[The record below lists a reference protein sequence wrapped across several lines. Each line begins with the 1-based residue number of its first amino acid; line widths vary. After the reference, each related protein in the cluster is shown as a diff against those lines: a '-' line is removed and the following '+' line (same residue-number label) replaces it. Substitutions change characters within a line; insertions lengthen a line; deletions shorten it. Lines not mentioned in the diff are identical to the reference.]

1 MEIYTTTRG
10 TRIALGD
17 RFRDV
22 GRSDARTLLVVEIGK
37 PYADWKGTRRCP
49 VTYRVVAQVGQTKLP
64 SQVKTIDAERLA
76 DRKLFV
82 RVGSAGGE
90 A

>member
-1 MEIYTTTRG
+1 MEIYTTRRG
-10 TRIALGD
+10 TRIAIGD

-22 GRSDARTLLVVEIGK
+22 SRADARTLLVIAIGS
-37 PYADWKGTRRCP
+37 PYRDWKGVQRCP
-49 VTYRVVAQVGQTKLP
+49 VGYRVVAQVGRTTVP
-64 SQVKTIDAERLA
+64 ETVKTIDAERLA
-76 DRKLFV
+76 DRSLFV

>member
-1 MEIYTTTRG
+1 MEIYTTSKG
-10 TRIALGD
+10 TRIAVGD

-22 GRSDARTLLVVEIGK
+22 SRTDARTLLVVEIGE

-49 VTYRVVAQVGQTKLP
+49 ITYRIVAQVGKTELP

-82 RVGSAGGE
+82 RVGAGGE